1 MRSPAEIHDLSLREA
16 IGDFV
21 SYHVRAAELADV
33 LPLLDRVGFASI
45 DAFGGTTFLPTM
57 KILGEDPWERLR
69 AIRRSVTATP
79 LQAVLRGQ
87 FVFSSRR
94 APAST
99 IRATLQHLRN
109 LGVDRIKVVDLGL
122 DHAGAQEVVAMA
134 KDLGFGTTATISIP
148 WGWGGAASAGLC
160 RVAAGYVSAGADAIG
175 LQDPFGAL
183 NPVALRDLVR
193 RYVADCAV
201 PLRLHLHDANLMAV
215 AGVHAGLQA
224 GARAVDTT
232 VSALSWAYS
241 PPPAEAVLMA
251 LRGGPF
257 EPAIDVRALEAAA
270 AWFEELKAKKGFLY
284 RELYGVDHTNFRGEL
299 PAAVRRALED
309 ELRERGRADLGE
321 AAWRAVPSVWTA
333 LGRPPLLNPLV
344 RAICSQAIEDVLSG
358 SPFARLD
365 PKVSAFLRGD
375 FGPPGPEA
383 RSDLVKRAEAE
394 EPREPALLP
403 DVNDLDPVDFASEDD
418 RLTYA
423 LFPKVAGDFFR
434 LRASGGQA
442 LPEVYPSAAQEGA
455 EAAPTVPR
463 RLVLKRHGEAHEV
476 VLEGMGP
483 QEWGKR
489 TFFVRIGAQLAHL
502 EVALPEAGA
511 PPVYTVIHH
520 GRRHRV
526 EFVEVCPPGRA
537 SVPVLLR
544 EDGNLHEVLYAI
556 PRPVRWARRLLGR
569 RSPLDEPGRLTQS
582 EPPPAE

>member
-1 MRSPAEIHDLSLREA
+1 MPPAEIHDLSLREA

-21 SYHVRAAELADV
+21 SYHVRAAELGEV
-33 LPLLDRVGFASI
+33 LLILDRVGFASI

-94 APAST
+94 APVST
-99 IRATLQHLRN
+99 IRATLRHLRN

-122 DHAGAQEVVAMA
+122 DHVGAQGVVAMA

-148 WGWGGAASAGLC
+148 WGRGSGAGTDLC
-160 RVAAGYVSAGADAIG
+160 EAAAGYAAAGADAIG

-183 NPVALRDLVR
+183 NPVELGDLVR
-193 RYVADCAV
+193 RYVATCAL
-201 PLRLHLHDANLMAV
+201 PLRLHLHDANLLAV
-215 AGVHAGLQA
+215 AGVQAGLQA

-232 VSALSWAYS
+232 ISALSWAYS

-251 LRGGPF
+251 LRGSPF
-257 EPAIDVRALEAAA
+257 EPRLDVAALEAAA

-284 RELYGVDHTNFRGEL
+284 RELYGVDHAIFRGEL
-299 PAAVRRALED
+299 PVAVRRALED

-321 AAWRAVPSVWTA
+321 AAWKVVPQVWNA

-344 RAICSQAIEDVLSG
+344 RAICSQAIENVLAA
-358 SPFARLD
+358 SPFARLEE
-365 PKVSAFLRGD
+365 KVSAYLRGD
-375 FGPPGPEA
+375 YGPPRTGA
-383 RSDLVKRAEAE
+383 RSDLVERAEAE
-394 EPREPALLP
+394 EPRAPALLP
-403 DVNDLDPVDFASEDD
+403 DVNDLDSADFASEGD

-423 LFPKVAGDFFR
+423 LFPRVAGDFFR
-434 LRASGGQA
+434 LRDSGGETS
-442 LPEVYPSAAQEGA
+442 PEVYPTAVQGGVEL
-455 EAAPTVPR
+455 APTVPR
-463 RLVLKRHGEAHEV
+463 RLLIKRHGEAHEV

-483 QEWGKR
+483 RGWGKR
-489 TFFVRIGAQLAHL
+489 TFFVRIGGQVAHI
-502 EVALPEAGA
+502 EVTVPEPGA
-511 PPVYTVIHH
+511 PPVYTVYHH

-526 EFVEVCPPGRA
+526 EFVEVCPPGRT

-544 EDGNLHEVLYAI
+544 EDGNLNEVLYAI
-556 PRPVRWARRLLGR
+556 PRPFRWARRLRGR
-569 RSPLDEPGRLTQS
+569 RSPLDEPSRLTQS